1 MRRQTVT
8 RYCSRILGVAALLLF
23 ASSCAT
29 VGSGSDSGATQGTGQ
44 PGTGTPVPVAA
55 GVTVSPATISV
66 RAADT
71 QQFTAALQ
79 GSGSAAGGFSWSVNG
94 IAGGD
99 AVVGTIT
106 SSGLYTAPGVIPN
119 PSTISI
125 RATSN
130 SDPNK
135 YGISST
141 SLLNPIPLLT
151 DINPRTIGVGLITL
165 HVVGGRYV
173 NGATINFGGTS
184 LPATLFSSSHLS
196 ATFTIPS
203 TQTGNVTITV
213 SNPGPGASTSTA
225 VTALVT
231 NQPQVSDTAAAR
243 FLEQATWGPTPESIN
258 QVKQVGFQN
267 YLLDQFRAPASTF
280 SDPNT
285 TDDPTSLQ
293 RRFFVNALVGQDQL
307 RQRIAFGLHKIW
319 VVSWVAVPR
328 GDAFAD
334 YLRMHQDHAFTD
346 YRKIM
351 EDVTMNAAMG
361 TYQDI
366 ANNDKANPSRG
377 VNCSE
382 NYAREIMQ
390 LFTIGVWK
398 LNPDGSFQ
406 RDAQNN
412 LISTYDQ
419 PVVEGTACA
428 LTGWTYPKETAATR
442 DWPRPAFYR
451 GQLQPVE
458 SHHDTN
464 AKMLVG
470 GFAVP
475 AGGSAGSDLKLTL
488 DNLFA
493 HPNVPPY
500 VSRLLIQQLVTSNPS
515 PAYVQRVT
523 TAFSSGRFGIFGNG
537 QRGDMQAIIAA
548 ILLDPEARRGDTA
561 LPGDATVKD
570 DGKLKEPI
578 LLILNLLRA
587 TGATSDGDAL
597 IGPVTDLGQNYLF
610 PPTVFSYFP
619 SDYQAPGMPL
629 AAPELQLYNTST
641 AFIKLNFINSYV
653 FGSIGAGTSYNL
665 SPFSNLASQPNQLL
679 DYLNVLMLRGKM
691 SSAVRTSL
699 LNAVNAVPSGSSQNA
714 NRARTALYLIAAS
727 SQYQVQQ

>member
-1 MRRQTVT
+1 M
-8 RYCSRILGVAALLLF
+8 
-23 ASSCAT
+23 
-29 VGSGSDSGATQGTGQ
+29 
-44 PGTGTPVPVAA
+44 
-55 GVTVSPATISV
+55 
-66 RAADT
+66 
-71 QQFTAALQ
+71 
-79 GSGSAAGGFSWSVNG
+79 
-94 IAGGD
+94 
-99 AVVGTIT
+99 
-106 SSGLYTAPGVIPN
+106 
-119 PSTISI
+119 
-125 RATSN
+125 
-130 SDPNK
+130 
-135 YGISST
+135 
-141 SLLNPIPLLT
+141 
-151 DINPRTIGVGLITL
+151 
-165 HVVGGRYV
+165 
-173 NGATINFGGTS
+173 
-184 LPATLFSSSHLS
+184 
-196 ATFTIPS
+196 
-203 TQTGNVTITV
+203 
-213 SNPGPGASTSTA
+213 
-225 VTALVT
+225 TALVT

-243 FLEQATWGPTPESIN
+243 FLEQATFGPTPESIN

-267 YLLDQFRAPASTF
+267 YLLDQFRAPESTF
-280 SDPNT
+280 ADPNT
-285 TDDPTSLQ
+285 TDDPVWLQ
-293 RRFFVNALVGQDQL
+293 RRFFVNTLIGQDQL
-307 RQRIAFGLHKIW
+307 RQRVAFALHKIW
-319 VVSWVAVPR
+319 VVSWVALPR

-334 YLRMHQDHAFTD
+334 YLRMHQDHAFND

-377 VNCSE
+377 INCSE

-412 LISTYDQ
+412 LIPTYDQ
-419 PVVEGTACA
+419 PVVEGNACA
-428 LTGWTYPKETAATR
+428 LTGWTYPKLNASTP
-442 DWPRPAFYR
+442 DWPRPAYYK
-451 GQLQPVE
+451 GQLQPVD

-464 AKMLVG
+464 AKVLLN
-470 GFAVP
+470 GFVIP
-475 AGGSAGSDLKLTL
+475 AGGSTGSDLKLTL

-493 HPNVPPY
+493 HPNVPPW

-515 PAYVQRVT
+515 PAYVQRVSS
-523 TAFSSGRFGIFGNG
+523 AFAGGRFGIFGNG
-537 QRGDMQAIIAA
+537 QRGDMQATIAA

-561 LPGDATVKD
+561 LPGDPVVKD

-578 LLILNLLRA
+578 LLITNLLRA

-619 SDYQAPGMPL
+619 SDYQVPGMPL
-629 AAPELQLYNTST
+629 VAPELQLYNTST

-653 FGSIGAGTSYNL
+653 FGQIGAGTSYDL
-665 SPFSNLASQPNQLL
+665 SPLANLASQPNQLL

-699 LNAVNAVPSGSSQNA
+699 TNAINAVPSGSGQNA